1 MENII
6 VREPKIEEYEDVVKV
21 MNSEVHYWNKSVF
34 TQEELDM
41 FGSGKD
47 TIEDWLED
55 RDGGK
60 GRHLVAIMGGKIV
73 GSLRWYIKP
82 NNVGWV
88 NRSATLPEYYRRG
101 VGRALNQ
108 EVERQAKELG
118 LAALAKETQKRA
130 EWAVKFHLA
139 NGYKILT
146 QEEVDKPPF
155 KGLFSKPIVEFAY
168 VFGKKAEDFCK

>member
-6 VREPKIEEYEDVVKV
+6 VREPNIDEYEDFAKV
-21 MNSEVHYWNKSVF
+21 LNSEVYYWNRDVF
-34 TQEELDM
+34 PQEDLDL

-47 TIEDWLED
+47 TAEEWLED
-55 RDGGK
+55 RGK
-60 GRHLVAIMGGKIV
+60 GRHLVALIDGRIV
-73 GSLRWYIKP
+73 GVLRWYIKP

-130 EWAVKFHLA
+130 KWAVAFHLA

-146 QEEVDKPPF
+146 QEEIDQPPF
-155 KGLFSKPIVEFAY
+155 KGMFSRPKVEFTH
-168 VFGKKAEDFCK
+168 VFGKRAEDFCK